1 MGSDLIYCNSCCQ
14 AYHRACLTESERPAL
29 CPTPESWLCP
39 HCHVCYICGLLA
51 NSQLIS
57 CSDCKRIFHIKC
69 LKPSKDESSSLN
81 LHQLFWL
88 CPLCIKCDC
97 GEKLNSNEENLL
109 AVTKSLASQQSLMC
123 STCLNN
129 MKLIR
134 TTKSEKIEKCHLCE
148 KFIEQFI
155 TKPKP
160 LFSLSLIGNQ
170 PKPKVNYLF
179 QCQQCQ
185 HRFHPVC
192 DGYLNEDVLI
202 IPYLSIKITC
212 SKCVHDYHQRKNI
225 QQALINYK
233 IQSRNYSPIGS
244 SKDS

>member
-14 AYHRACLTESERPAL
+14 AYHRACLTESERPTL
-29 CPTPESWLCP
+29 YPTPESWLCP
-39 HCHVCYICGLLA
+39 RCHVCYICGLLG
-51 NSQLIS
+51 NSQLIN

-69 LKPSKDESSSLN
+69 LKSSKDEQICTN
-81 LHQLFWL
+81 LRHLSWL

-97 GEKLNSNEENLL
+97 GEKLISDEENLL
-109 AVTKSLASQQSLMC
+109 VVMKSLTSQQALMC

-134 TTKSEKIEKCHLCE
+134 TSKAEKIEKCHLCD

-170 PKPKVNYLF
+170 PKPKVNYLL

-185 HRFHPVC
+185 HRFHPYC
-192 DGYLNEDVLI
+192 DGYLNEDALI
-202 IPYLSIKITC
+202 IPHRSIKITC
-212 SKCVHDYHQRKNI
+212 SKCDDQQRRTI

-233 IQSRNYSPIGS
+233 IQSRDYSSVRS